1 MATHLR
7 ILLRHDRTLYMALS
21 FSKTESIYM

>member
-1 MATHLR
+1 MA
-7 ILLRHDRTLYMALS
+7 MS

>member
-1 MATHLR
+1 
-7 ILLRHDRTLYMALS
+7 MALS